1 MMTTRMNDS
10 LPTFVKIRDVQSAAT
25 PVGST
30 SLVVPSTVSPLPDD
44 VSTGSQSPD
53 ESSSNTSSGI
63 NLTSTEMIGTAGAG
77 IAIGLISYKGFSLSA
92 LPSVAIGIAASA
104 VTAYFLMDKQ

>member
-77 IAIGLISYKGFSLSA
+77 IAIGLISDRKSTRLNSSHEWISRMPSSA
-92 LPSVAIGIAASA
+92 
-104 VTAYFLMDKQ
+104 